1 MAAKKPA
8 KKTAAK
14 STGKSARKPAKKR
27 TTKAAP
33 IDSSADF
40 EQLLRAVPVD
50 QRFVLRLFVTGNTV
64 RSSQAVANVRALCE
78 EYLPGRYD
86 LEVVD
91 IYQQPNEAAKDQ
103 IIAAPTLIKELPAPV
118 KRLIGDLSDRD
129 KVLIGLD
136 LSKVDG
142 EKKPGETRWARL

>member
-1 MAAKKPA
+1 VDFEKLL
-8 KKTAAK
+8 
-14 STGKSARKPAKKR
+14 
-27 TTKAAP
+27 KAAP
-33 IDSSADF
+33 TG
-40 EQLLRAVPVD
+40 

-78 EYLPGRYD
+78 EYLAGRYD

-103 IIAAPTLIKELPAPV
+103 IIAAPTLIKELPMPV

-129 KVLIGLD
+129 KVLVGLN
-136 LSKVDG
+136 LTEADG
-142 EKKPGETRWARL
+142 AAPKKNKTHWAQL

>member
-8 KKTAAK
+8 KKPVN
-14 STGKSARKPAKKR
+14 KPTKKPVKKR
-27 TTKAAP
+27 EPKASP

-40 EQLLRAVPVD
+40 EKLLRTVPSGK
-50 QRFVLRLFVTGNTV
+50 RFVLRLFVTGNTV

-91 IYQQPNEAAKDQ
+91 NYQQPKEAANDQ
-103 IIAAPTLIKELPAPV
+103 INAAPPLIKELPVPV

-129 KVLIGLD
+129 KVLVGLD
-136 LSKVDG
+136 LTKTDIDG
-142 EKKPGETRWARL
+142 KKTGKTRWAKL

>member
-1 MAAKKPA
+1 MAARKPAKKPA
-8 KKTAAK
+8 KKAA
-14 STGKSARKPAKKR
+14 ANEP
-27 TTKAAP
+27 P
-33 IDSSADF
+33 IDSSMDF
-40 EQLLRAVPVD
+40 EKLLRDVPSG

-91 IYQQPNEAAKDQ
+91 IYQQPKEAAKDQ

-118 KRLIGDLSDRD
+118 KRLIGDLSNRD
-129 KVLIGLD
+129 KVLVGLN
-136 LSKVDG
+136 LAEADG
-142 EKKPGETRWARL
+142 TGKKEDKTRWAKL